1 MKQLIT
7 LAIVLLLSSLLVLP
21 ALADQPKQTAAQ
33 QLPEQAIEN
42 KQDPHQSAAFKRQ
55 QTYQEKRKAMR
66 ERRDAALKIREK
78 NIRQNNP
85 GNTGF

>member
-21 ALADQPKQTAAQ
+21 ALADQPKETAAQ
-33 QLPEQAIEN
+33 QLPEQAMEN
-42 KQDPHQSAAFKRQ
+42 QQDPHKSEAFKRQ

-66 ERRDAALKIREK
+66 ERRDEALKIRNK
-78 NIRQNNP
+78 NVRNNNP
-85 GNTGF
+85 GNTGL